1 LKVRKDLLFLFF
13 VKLIFMKKI
22 INTPDAPAAI
32 GPYSQAIQVNG
43 TLYISGQLPINPQ
56 NGKIETDDIQ
66 KQTDQVF
73 KNILAILKAAGLSM
87 ENVVL
92 NRVYLSDI
100 GHFQAM
106 NEVYAKYFTSHFPA
120 RAAFAVKDLPRGA
133 LVEIETIA
141 EETGSRVPG
150 YEVRGYGGVQI
161 VNH

>member
-1 LKVRKDLLFLFF
+1 
-13 VKLIFMKKI
+13 MKKI

-56 NGKIETDDIQ
+56 NGQIETNDIR

-73 KNILAILKAAGLSM
+73 KNISAILNAAGLIM

-100 GHFQAM
+100 KHFQAM
-106 NEVYAKYFTSHFPA
+106 NEIYAKYFTSHFPA

-141 EETGSRVPG
+141 EM
-150 YEVRGYGGVQI
+150 
-161 VNH
+161 